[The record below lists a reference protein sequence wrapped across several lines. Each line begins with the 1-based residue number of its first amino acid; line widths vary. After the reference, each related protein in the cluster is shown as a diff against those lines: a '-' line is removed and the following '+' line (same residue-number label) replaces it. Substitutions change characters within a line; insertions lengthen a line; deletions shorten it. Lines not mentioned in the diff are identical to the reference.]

1 MPVLAHVITQNRDGC
16 AFDEASDAVDEGRA
30 PFRQLDILD
39 HGPRS
44 LTLPASTVNVQK
56 LRQRGDE
63 SEFDGQK
70 DKTLFAE
77 CTPEEYL
84 SSWQMNSQR
93 LSDALLDCTGRVLA
107 DSGVFLT
114 YLSSVVTFRF
124 GSVAIIG

>member
-1 MPVLAHVITQNRDGC
+1 MPALAHVITQNRDGC
-16 AFDEASDAVDEGRA
+16 AFDEVSDAVDEGRA

-56 LRQRGDE
+56 LKLRGDE
-63 SEFDGQK
+63 SELDGQK

-84 SSWQMNSQR
+84 SSWQMNSQ
-93 LSDALLDCTGRVLA
+93 
-107 DSGVFLT
+107 
-114 YLSSVVTFRF
+114 
-124 GSVAIIG
+124 